1 MKYADHC
8 ITQYEPSQ
16 TSLDQPAIP
25 TLMVHGV
32 EAEGDH
38 TQLGGLFVTRVYYSW
53 PRFCDLSIGLSSS
66 DPTALQ
72 Q

>member
-8 ITQYEPSQ
+8 ITQYGPSQ
-16 TSLDQPAIP
+16 TYLDQPAIP

-38 TQLGGLFVTRVYYSW
+38 TQLGGLFVTRVY
-53 PRFCDLSIGLSSS
+53 
-66 DPTALQ
+66 
-72 Q
+72 